1 MTPVRVKIVQP
12 CEGST
17 DGIRLTQYVPGQV
30 VELPD
35 HLARSFVVMGW
46 ATEVA
51 PEVAPVVQHAEV
63 APAETKVVEP
73 VVFKRG
79 RGRPRKGS

>member
-1 MTPVRVKIVQP
+1 MTPMRVKIVQP

-17 DGIRLTQYVPGQV
+17 DGIRITQYAVGQV

-35 HLARSFVVMGW
+35 HLARSFVSMGW
-46 ATEVA
+46 AEVWK
-51 PEVAPVVQHAEV
+51 PEPVETAVV
-63 APAETKVVEP
+63 TPSVTKVVEP

-79 RGRPRKGS
+79 RGRPRKVQG

>member
-1 MTPVRVKIVQP
+1 MTPVRVKIRQA
-12 CEGST
+12 CDGST

-35 HLARSFVVMGW
+35 HLARSFVIMGW
-46 ATEVA
+46 AEPFA
-51 PEVAPVVQHAEV
+51 AEPVHAEI

>member
-1 MTPVRVKIVQP
+1 MTPVRVKIVQS

-17 DGIRLTQYVPGQV
+17 DGIRLTQYVSGQV

-35 HLARSFVVMGW
+35 HLARSFVVLGW
-46 ATEVA
+46 AEPVK
-51 PEVAPVVQHAEV
+51 PEPAHAV
-63 APAETKVVEP
+63 IAPAETKVVEP
-73 VVFKRG
+73 VVLKRG

>member
-17 DGIRLTQYVPGQV
+17 DGIRLTQYKPGEV

-35 HLARSFVVMGW
+35 HLAYSFQVMGW
-46 ATEVA
+46 AEPVK
-51 PEVAPVVQHAEV
+51 PEPAQVVI